1 MSAESSNQAFVLSLV
16 LQLQQRIRTSKT
28 LDEAAFIAVNEA
40 KQLLQYRQAAI
51 WLEGR
56 GVIALSGLPLP
67 DRNAPYL
74 LWLSQLFSKLPH
86 CTVPTPVTGAS
97 LPSVIA
103 TDWQHWLP
111 TSALVIPLTR
121 ADGTMFGLL
130 LLARDEAWHEAEL
143 PLATELG
150 AMFGHALQLH
160 LLQHPLLDRLR
171 MSRKLS
177 WVLWGAGA
185 VLAVC
190 ALILP
195 VHLSVLAPAEVTAK
209 DPFGVRAPQDGVIEH
224 FFVRANQPVKAGQ
237 LLFSMDKANLRSRL
251 GAVQKSY
258 EVAAEEYRQAAVLAL
273 QDDRGKTEMTPRRG
287 RMEERAAEL
296 SGANKLL
303 KRSEVASPRDGI
315 AIFSDPTD
323 WIGKGV
329 SIGEKVLLIADPAKA
344 EILIRLPVADAI
356 ALDPGTRVV
365 LYLTNDPQ
373 HPREA
378 TLTSAAFRAEVM
390 PGGAVGYRIKADF
403 KDLERLPRIGLS
415 GVAKIYGKKVPLA
428 YALFRRPLTAL
439 RQRLGW

>member
-1 MSAESSNQAFVLSLV
+1 MSAEPSNQALVLSIV
-16 LQLQQRIRTSKT
+16 LQLQQRIRTSKS
-28 LDEAAFIAVNEA
+28 LDEAAFIAVNET
-40 KQLLQYRQAAI
+40 KHLLQYRQAAI
-51 WLEGR
+51 WLEGK

-67 DRNAPYL
+67 DRNSPYL
-74 LWLSQLFSKLPH
+74 MWLSHVFPKWRN
-86 CTVPTPVTGAS
+86 CTVPTPVDGAS
-97 LPSVIA
+97 LPPDSA
-103 TDWQHWLP
+103 ADWQHWLP
-111 TSALVIPLTR
+111 ASALVVPLTR
-121 ADGTMFGLL
+121 ADGAVFGLL

-143 PLATELG
+143 PLAAELG
-150 AMFGHALQLH
+150 AMFGHALLLH

-171 MSRKLS
+171 MSRKPS

-185 VLAVC
+185 ALAVC
-190 ALILP
+190 ALMLP
-195 VHLSVLAPAEVTAK
+195 VHLSVLAPAEVSAK
-209 DPFGVRAPQDGVIEH
+209 DPFLVRAPQDGVIEH
-224 FFVRANQPVKAGQ
+224 FFVRANQPVKAGE
-237 LLFSMDKANLRSRL
+237 LLFSMDKTNLRSRL

-296 SGANKLL
+296 SGASKLL

-329 SIGEKVLLIADPAKA
+329 SIGEKVLLIADPGKA
-344 EILIRLPVADAI
+344 EMLIRLPVADAI

-390 PGGAVGYRIKADF
+390 PGGTVGYRIRADF
-403 KDLERLPRIGLS
+403 KGTEQVPRIGLS